1 MSIKGELKVTP
12 DVLRR
17 QADEVENLVK
27 GVRVKFDSIKG
38 IMDKTK
44 GHWIG
49 TGGDAHRTAYESGK
63 EELEEIIKR
72 LLEHPA
78 DLRTMAGV
86 YDSAE
91 NSIVASVQSLPTDA
105 IS

>member
-1 MSIKGELKVTP
+1 MSIIGEVKVTP

-17 QADEVENLVK
+17 QADEVERLVK
-27 GVRVKFDSIKG
+27 GVKLKFETIKG
-38 IMDKTK
+38 VLDKTK

-49 TGGDAHRTAYESGK
+49 TGGDVHRATYDNKK
-63 EELEEIIKR
+63 EDLERIFNR
-72 LLEHPA
+72 LLEHPT

-91 NSIVASVQSLPTDA
+91 RNVVTNIQSLPTDA